1 MSIKNGYIPRKE
13 LIMSKISLKKKLE
26 IRRDYKKLV
35 NYILTYDYSRH
46 GGIVLFDDYGSK
58 LQGLHVDPH
67 TLDSSIY
74 WGGLKEVVSKVRRKN
89 PKIYFSYNPGGTWRL
104 MQPHIEVKIDF

>member
-1 MSIKNGYIPRKE
+1 
-13 LIMSKISLKKKLE
+13 MSKIRLKKKLE

-67 TLDSSIY
+67 TLDRSIY

-89 PKIYFSYNPGGTWRL
+89 PKIYFSYNPGGTWRI
-104 MQPHIEVKIDF
+104 M

>member
-1 MSIKNGYIPRKE
+1 
-13 LIMSKISLKKKLE
+13 MSKIRLKKKLE

-46 GGIVLFDDYGSK
+46 GGIGLFDDYGSK

-67 TLDSSIY
+67 TLDRSIY

-89 PKIYFSYNPGGTWRL
+89 PKIYFSYNPGGTWRI